1 MTVDELVE
9 CLQRLPGNL
18 RVVVNGYE
26 EGYDDL
32 TAEQITRVEI
42 GLSTGKH
49 YWEGAHGHPDDAEES
64 TDIVEAVVLQ
74 RTSH

>member
-1 MTVDELVE
+1 MTVTELME
-9 CLQRLPGNL
+9 LLERLPGGL

-32 TAEQITRVEI
+32 TPEQIVRIRI
-42 GLSTGKH
+42 GLGTGKH
-49 YWEGAHGHPDDAEES
+49 DWEGVHGRADDAEDS
-64 TDIVEAVVLQ
+64 IDIVEAVVLQ

>member
-1 MTVDELVE
+1 MTVHELVAY
-9 CLQRLPGNL
+9 LRRFPGGL

-32 TAEQITRVEI
+32 DPSQIARIRI
-42 GLSTGKH
+42 GLNTGRH
-49 YWEGAHGHPDDAEES
+49 HWEGVHGHPDDTEDS
-64 TDIVEAVVLQ
+64 TDIAEAVVLQ

>member
-1 MTVDELVE
+1 MTVSELTE
-9 CLQRLPGNL
+9 LLRRFPDTM

-32 TAEQITRVEI
+32 TPEQITRVKI
-42 GLSTGKH
+42 GLGTGKRD
-49 YWEGAHGHPDDAEES
+49 WEGAHGHSDDAQES
-64 TDIVEAVVLQ
+64 ADIVEAVVLQ

>member
-1 MTVDELVE
+1 MTVSELME
-9 CLQRLPGNL
+9 YLQGFPGGL

-32 TAEQITRVEI
+32 TPEQIKRIRI
-42 GLSTGKH
+42 GLDTGKH
-49 YWEGAHGHPDDAEES
+49 DWEGVHGHPDEAEES

>member
-1 MTVDELVE
+1 MTVHELVE
-9 CLQRLPGNL
+9 CLQRLPGGL

-32 TAEQITRVEI
+32 SPEQITRVRI
-42 GLSTGKH
+42 GLNTGRH
-49 YWEGAHGHPDDAEES
+49 HWEGVHGHPDDVETTTA
-64 TDIVEAVVLQ
+64 IAEAVVLQ

>member
-1 MTVDELVE
+1 MTVRELVE
-9 CLQRLPGNL
+9 HLQRFPGSL

-32 TAEQITRVEI
+32 APEQITRTKI
-42 GLSTGKH
+42 GLDTGKRD
-49 YWEGAHGHPDDAEES
+49 WEGVHGHPDDAEES
-64 TDIVEAVVLQ
+64 TDIVEAVVLH

>member
-1 MTVDELVE
+1 MTVDELVA
-9 CLQRLPGNL
+9 CLQRFPGSL

-32 TAEQITRVEI
+32 TPEQITRVRI
-42 GLSTGKH
+42 GLGTGKH
-49 YWEGAHGHPDDAEES
+49 DWEGMHGHPDDAEGS
-64 TDIVEAVVLQ
+64 ADIVDAVVLQ

>member
-1 MTVDELVE
+1 MTVRELVE
-9 CLQRLPGNL
+9 YLQRFSGSL

-32 TAEQITRVEI
+32 TPEQITRIRI
-42 GLSTGKH
+42 GLDTGKRD
-49 YWEGAHGHPDDAEES
+49 WEGAHGHPGDAEES

-74 RTSH
+74 RASH

>member
-1 MTVDELVE
+1 MTVSELVE
-9 CLQRLPGNL
+9 CLQGYPGSL

-32 TAEQITRVEI
+32 TPEQIRRVRI
-42 GLSTGKH
+42 GLDTGKRD
-49 YWEGAHGHPDDAEES
+49 WEGVHGRPDDGDES
-64 TDIVEAVVLQ
+64 TEIVEAVVLE